1 MASALVLQAD
11 GKIVVAGHAA
21 GGFVLVRYQ
30 PDGSLDPSFGTG
42 GTVTTAISGTGDF
55 ASALA
60 VQADGK
66 LVVAGYVS
74 MAPQYSIA
82 LLRYNP
88 DGTLDTAF
96 GENGKVTT
104 GDSHV
109 ASGLALQAD
118 GKIVVAG
125 SFNDGANNE
134 FLLLRYDPDGGL
146 DPTFGIDGKV
156 TTRMSSG

>member
-1 MASALVLQAD
+1 
-11 GKIVVAGHAA
+11 
-21 GGFVLVRYQ
+21 
-30 PDGSLDPSFGTG
+30 
-42 GTVTTAISGTGDF
+42 
-55 ASALA
+55 
-60 VQADGK
+60 
-66 LVVAGYVS
+66 
-74 MAPQYSIA
+74 MAPEYSIA

-104 GDSHV
+104 GDSNV
-109 ASGLALQAD
+109 AAALALQTD

-134 FLLLRYDPDGGL
+134 FLLLRYDPDASL

-156 TTRMSSG
+156 TTRMSSGE

>member
-1 MASALVLQAD
+1 MGL
-11 GKIVVAGHAA
+11 
-21 GGFVLVRYQ
+21 Y
-30 PDGSLDPSFGTG
+30 SL
-42 GTVTTAISGTGDF
+42 
-55 ASALA
+55 
-60 VQADGK
+60 
-66 LVVAGYVS
+66 
-74 MAPQYSIA
+74 APEYSIA

-104 GDSHV
+104 GDSNV
-109 ASGLALQAD
+109 AAALALQTD

-156 TTRMSSG
+156 TTRMSSGE